1 MTRHIVTRNAYIL
14 TPMRQKRNSQMATR
28 QLLERFNEAQRQ
40 LVVQTADLPL
50 GTLAEMVGT
59 GAIDLSPSFQRR
71 ERWDTTKQSALIE
84 SFLLNVPVPPVYL
97 SEQEDGTY
105 TAIDGKQRLKAIH
118 EFISNGLKL
127 HGLDKL
133 ELAEGATFAD
143 LPPEIANALKLR
155 PYIRVVTLLKQTHP
169 GLKYEVFLRLNKGG
183 EILNAQEIRN
193 VAYRGSLNNLIYKL
207 SENAFL
213 RRQLKIIDETSGSYK
228 DMSDAEYVLRFFT
241 LQDRWKSFSGKLAHE
256 MNDFMEKHQRAR
268 RVKIEDLTNAF
279 ETATSRCEALWGDNA
294 FKRSEKGVWRDQF
307 LAGMYDAQMLS
318 VIELDDAETQDLRR
332 KRARIE
338 AGTHRL
344 FDNDEFEKAVRTG
357 TNTPARIRFRVTQ
370 VLKMLRDI

>member
-1 MTRHIVTRNAYIL
+1 
-14 TPMRQKRNSQMATR
+14 MASR
-28 QLLERFNEAQRQ
+28 QLLDRFNEAQRQ

-50 GTLAEMVGT
+50 GTLAEMVGS

-71 ERWDTTKQSALIE
+71 ERWDTEKQSALIE

-133 ELAEGATFAD
+133 ELAEGCTFAE
-143 LPPEIANALKLR
+143 LPTEIANALRLR

-193 VAYRGSLNNLIYKL
+193 VAYRGSLNNLVYSL
-207 SENAFL
+207 SENLFL
-213 RRQLKIIDETSGSYK
+213 RKQLKITNESSGAYK

-241 LQDRWKSFSGKLAHE
+241 LHERWKSFSGKLAHE
-256 MNDFMEKHQRAR
+256 MNDFMEKYQRAR
-268 RVKIEDLTNAF
+268 KTKAEELNASFLTAI
-279 ETATSRCEALWGDNA
+279 SRCEEFWGDKA
-294 FKRSEKGVWRDQF
+294 FKRSENGTWRDQF
-307 LAGMYDAQMLS
+307 LAGMFDAQMLS
-318 VIELDDAETQDLRR
+318 ASELSEAEARNLKR
-332 KRARIE
+332 KKQQVTRE
-338 AGTHRL
+338 TEQL
-344 FDNDEFEKAVRTG
+344 FKNDEFEKAVRTG
-357 TNTPARIRFRVTQ
+357 TNTPARIRFRVIE
-370 VLKMLRDI
+370 VLNMLRSLL